1 MKIRIKGDS
10 VRLRL
15 TQTDIRHLGQ
25 KGYVQEQTHFGN
37 SIFSYCLR
45 RSNEVADLSADFA
58 DNTITVF
65 IPDNFAKTLVD
76 TDRVGFDT
84 KQPLQ
89 NNTTLFILV
98 EKDFQCL
105 DHTLEDQSDMYL
117 NPNKTC

>member
-15 TQTDIRHLGQ
+15 TQTDIRNLGQ
-25 KGYVQEQTHFGN
+25 QGYVQEQTHFAN
-37 SIFSYCLR
+37 AIFGYCLR
-45 RSNEVADLSADFA
+45 RSNTAGDIYADFS
-58 DNTITVF
+58 DGKITVF
-65 IPDNFAKTLVD
+65 IPDDFVKTLVE
-76 TDRVGFDT
+76 TDRVGYDAVQSINHGS
-84 KQPLQ
+84 K
-89 NNTTLFILV
+89 LFILV

>member
-15 TQTDIRHLGQ
+15 TQTDIRNLGQ
-25 KGYVQEQTHFGN
+25 QGYVQEQTHFGN
-37 SIFSYCLR
+37 TVFGYRLQ
-45 RSNEVADLSADFA
+45 RSEVVSDMSADFSGG
-58 DNTITVF
+58 NITVS
-65 IPDNFAKTLVD
+65 IPNDFVQVLVK
-76 TDRVGFDT
+76 TDRVGYDT
-84 KQPLQ
+84 NQPIGE
-89 NNTTLFILV
+89 NKALFILV